1 MIDYKVSIIVPYYN
15 SESYLERLI
24 NSVKGQ
30 SHPNFECILVDDGS
44 RDDSFALAGALT
56 ADDARFQNV
65 KRPDQYR
72 AGGRGAKNYGFT
84 LSTGSF
90 IVFFDSDDLM
100 YDNHIAA
107 RLDYLIS
114 DPAKDAVVSDFGWR
128 VLEGKPKRIYRYNPA
143 IFDGFVIN
151 VKEDWFW
158 LNYMDLRF
166 WFNPGNPMWRRR
178 SIEDKPMWD
187 ETTSIGE
194 DHEYHARLMLQGL
207 DIGHLKMVTWDYM
220 ANETSMISTSEA
232 IRPLLSR
239 SYGKTLV
246 TRSLIQF
253 LGFRQSLVRKDLT
266 WQMKILRRVVACPVA
281 DPERSQAIE
290 IMLKRVGHVMEILG
304 YGAFRRKTV
313 LGLLRLTAFI
323 HGRTGKL
330 YSAYHWII
338 RDRNATN
345 ENDYFTIS

>member
-15 SESYLERLI
+15 SAAYLERLI

-30 SHPNFECILVDDGS
+30 THSNFECILVDDGS
-44 RDDSFALAGALT
+44 RDGSFALAGSLT
-56 ADDARFQNV
+56 EDDARFQNV

-84 LSTGSF
+84 LSSGTF

-100 YDNHIAA
+100 YDNYVSA
-107 RLDYLIS
+107 RLEYLTTH
-114 DPAKDAVVSDFGWR
+114 PEKDAVVSDFGWR
-128 VLEGKPKRIYRYNPA
+128 VVEGKPKRVYRYNPA
-143 IFDGFVIN
+143 IFDGFVAN

-158 LNYMDLRF
+158 LNYIDLRF

-178 SIEDKPMWD
+178 SIEDKPLWD

-207 DIGHLKMVTWDYM
+207 DIGHLKTVTWDYM
-220 ANETSMISTSEA
+220 ANVTSMISTSEA
-232 IRPLLSR
+232 VRPLLSR

-246 TRSLIQF
+246 TRSLIQY
-253 LGFRQSLVRKDLT
+253 LGFRQPLVRKDLT
-266 WQMKILRRVVACPVA
+266 WQMKILRRVVACPVS
-281 DPERSQAIE
+281 DPEREQAIDV
-290 IMLKRVGHVMEILG
+290 MFKRIRHVMEIMG
-304 YGAFRRKTV
+304 YGELRKGF
-313 LGLLRLTAFI
+313 LMGMLRLTASI
-323 HGRTGKL
+323 HGKTGKL

-338 RDRNATN
+338 RDRNMTN

>member
-1 MIDYKVSIIVPYYN
+1 MSDYKVSIIVPYYN

-24 NSVKGQ
+24 VSVKAQ
-30 SHPNFECILVDDGS
+30 SHSNIECILVDDGS
-44 RDDSFALAGALT
+44 RDGSFALAGQLIAG
-56 ADDARFQNV
+56 DSRFLNV
-65 KRPDQYR
+65 KRPDEYR

-84 LSTGSF
+84 LSKGSF

-100 YDNHIAA
+100 YDNHISS
-107 RLDYLIS
+107 RLAFLLAH
-114 DPAKDAVVSDFGWR
+114 PEKDAVVSDFGWR
-128 VLEGKPKRIYRYNPA
+128 VVEGKPKRVYKYNPV
-143 IFDGFVIN
+143 IFDGFMAN

-158 LNYMDLRF
+158 LNYIDLRF
-166 WFNPGNPMWRRR
+166 WFNPGNPMWRRS

-207 DIGHLKMVTWDYM
+207 NIGHLKMITWDYM

-232 IRPLLSR
+232 VKPLLSR

-253 LGFRQSLVRKDLT
+253 LGYRESLVRKDLT
-266 WQMKILRRVVACPVA
+266 WQMKILRRVVACPVS
-281 DPERSQAIE
+281 DPEREQSIE
-290 IMLKRVGHVMEILG
+290 VMFKRVGHVMEIMG
-304 YGAFRRKTV
+304 YGNVRKKCL
-313 LGLLRLTAFI
+313 LGLLRMTAFI
-323 HGRTGKL
+323 HGKSGKL

-338 RDRNATN
+338 NDRNATN